1 MKVTVN
7 DLKKLAMKVIRRD
20 TYSQAVRDAQEEAR
34 YNLTEEL
41 REKYADFYENSPL
54 KENCILYEAFGGR
67 GMTCSPHAIFKYL
80 LAQPEFQEYLH
91 VWAIDDFSDNAP
103 WMELY
108 KEKQN
113 VKFIKFQSLEYR
125 EYLAT
130 AKYLVNNVSFP
141 GYFTKREGQVFI
153 DTWHGIP
160 LKTIGFDIPAGKIS
174 AGNTV
179 KNFLAADYLI
189 SPDAFMTEIYKNA
202 FKMGGLFPGKL
213 LEIGQPRNDSYF
225 HTEREAVF
233 QKLQMAGIKADPS
246 RKLILYAPTW
256 KGSKYSS
263 PDTSLDAYEKMIR
276 TIEENVDISEYQVF
290 VKPHQIVYYH
300 IKNTQGVT
308 GQYIPA
314 TVDTNELLRA
324 TDVLISDYSSIYFDY
339 LVSGKPILFFI
350 PDLANYLNYR
360 GLYFGIDKLPGPI
373 AEDYGQLGGYL
384 RDLEKAMEPY
394 REVYDREAKW
404 ACPRDDGAVC
414 RRLADI
420 VFHGKEGEDC
430 IRCEETGRPKVLMY
444 AGDFSDNGTTRAFLA
459 MAEYLDFQKYDITL
473 LIDGDGDER
482 AEGMIC
488 SLPSGI
494 RVLYRGQPFNGSP
507 EELACHNRLMK
518 GKKAE
523 VPHAFYKR
531 EARRLFGEAAFDCAI
546 DFTGKKNLFSMI
558 AGEMKN
564 IRFFTYKP
572 HFVDESRI
580 QAELKEQPVIVSQ
593 EESYYITD
601 TVAGGNSSV
610 VSIDAIPAPDMDKTN
625 YFCMYS
631 KAAEGILNT
640 FSSLTEKNTCLYVMG
655 KGKAYENLKKS
666 ISRLHLEGR
675 VFLIG
680 WAARPFALMNMCQY
694 FVCPEGEEENA
705 GALSAKAMGMKLVGV
720 DFRSEISY
728 SFDVKEWNRK
738 QYEKLEKQIED
749 KRDLHE

>member
-7 DLKKLAMKVIRRD
+7 DLKKLATKVIRRD

-54 KENCILYEAFGGR
+54 KEKCILYEAFGGR

-91 VWAIDDFSDNAP
+91 VWAIDDFSDNAS

-202 FKMGGLFPGKL
+202 FKMGGLFPGKI

-233 QKLQMAGIKADPS
+233 QKLQMAGIQADPS
-246 RKLILYAPTW
+246 KKLILYAPTW

-276 TIEENVDISEYQVF
+276 TIEDNVDTSVYQVF

-373 AEDYGQLGGYL
+373 AEDYEQLGGYL

-394 REVYDREAKW
+394 RQVYDREAKW
-404 ACPRDDGAVC
+404 ACPRDDGEVC
-414 RRLADI
+414 YRLADI

-430 IRCEETGRPKVLMY
+430 ISCEETWRAKVLMY

-482 AEGMIC
+482 AEGMIR

-507 EELACHNRLMK
+507 EELASHNRLMK
-518 GKKAE
+518 GKNAE
-523 VPHAFYKR
+523 IPHAFYKR
-531 EARRLFGEAAFDCAI
+531 EARRLFGEAVFDCAI
-546 DFTGKKNLFSMI
+546 DFTGKKNLFSMLV
-558 AGEMKN
+558 AEMKN
-564 IRFFTYKP
+564 TRFFTYQP
-572 HFVDESRI
+572 RFVHVSRI
-580 QAELKEQPVIVSQ
+580 EAELKEQPVIISQ
-593 EESYYITD
+593 EESYYIGD
-601 TVAGGNSSV
+601 LDGGNSSV
-610 VSIDAIPAPDMDKTN
+610 LTVDAITAPDMEKVN

-631 KAAEGILNT
+631 KAAGEILGS
-640 FSSLTEKNTCLYVMG
+640 FASLKEKNACLYIMG
-655 KGKAYENLKKS
+655 KGKAYEKLGET
-666 ISRLHLEGR
+666 ISQLHLEGR
-675 VFLIG
+675 AFLIS
-680 WAARPFALMNMCQY
+680 WPSKLFAFMKMCDY
-694 FVCPEGEEENA
+694 FVSPSGEEESA
-705 GALSAKAMGMKLVGV
+705 GTLAAKAMNIKLVEK
-720 DFRSEISY
+720 DLKSEISY
-728 SFDVKEWNRK
+728 GFDAEEWNRK
-738 QYEKLEKQIED
+738 QYQELEKWIED

>member
-1 MKVTVN
+1 MTAIVK
-7 DLKKLAMKVIRRD
+7 DLKKLAKKVIRKD
-20 TYSQAVRDAQEEAR
+20 AFAQAVQDVREEAR

-54 KENCILYEAFGGR
+54 KEKCILYEAFGGR

-80 LAQPEFQEYLH
+80 LAQPEFSEYLH
-91 VWAIDDFSDNAP
+91 VWAIDDFWDNAS

-130 AKYLVNNVSFP
+130 ARYLVNNVSFP
-141 GYFTKREGQVFI
+141 GYFTKREGQVFL

-160 LKTIGFDIPAGKIS
+160 LKTIGFDIPAGKVS

-202 FKMGGLFPGKL
+202 FKMNGIFPGKI

-225 HTEREAVF
+225 HTDREAVF
-233 QKLQMAGIKADPS
+233 HKLQMAGIQADPS
-246 RKLILYAPTW
+246 KKLILYAPTW

-263 PDTSLDAYEKMIR
+263 PDTSLDAYEKMIS
-276 TIEENVDISEYQVF
+276 TIEENVDTSEYQVF

-300 IKNTQGVT
+300 IKNTQGIT

-324 TDVLISDYSSIYFDY
+324 TDILISDYSSIYFDY

-373 AEDYGQLGGYL
+373 AEDYEQLGSYL

-394 REVYDREAKW
+394 REVYEREMKW
-404 ACPRDDGAVC
+404 ACPRDDGEVC

-430 IRCEETGRPKVLMY
+430 ISCREAGLRKVLMY
-444 AGDFSDNGTTRAFLA
+444 AGDFSENGTTRAFLA
-459 MAEYLDFQKYDITL
+459 MAECLDFQKYDITL
-473 LIDGDGDER
+473 LIDGNGDEK
-482 AEGMIC
+482 AEKLIR

-494 RVLYRGQPFNGSP
+494 RVLYRGQPFNGSA
-507 EELACHNRLMK
+507 EEIASHDCLMK

-523 VPHAFYKR
+523 IPHRFYKR
-531 EARRLFGEAAFDCAI
+531 EARRLFGDAVFDCAI
-546 DFTGKKNLFSMI
+546 DFTGKKNLFSMV
-558 AGEMKN
+558 ASEMEN
-564 IRFFTYKP
+564 TRFFTYRP
-572 HFVDESRI
+572 RFVPVNRI
-580 QAELKEQPVIVSQ
+580 QKELQEQPVIISQ
-593 EESYYITD
+593 KESYYLAAVSGENESVLTLD
-601 TVAGGNSSV
+601 TIS
-610 VSIDAIPAPDMDKTN
+610 APDMDKVN
-625 YFCMYS
+625 YFCMYHKS
-631 KAAEGILNT
+631 AGELLNT
-640 FSSLTEKNTCLYVMG
+640 FSGLKEKNTCLYIMG
-655 KGKAYENLKKS
+655 KGKGYEELEQK
-666 ISRLHLEGR
+666 ISQLHLEGR
-675 VFLIG
+675 VFLTG
-680 WAARPFALMNMCQY
+680 WPSRPFVLMKMCD
-694 FVCPEGEEENA
+694 FFICPEKEEESP
-705 GALSAKAMGMKLVGV
+705 GALAAKAMNMKLLKP
-720 DFRSEISY
+720 DLKSEISY
-728 SFDVKEWNRK
+728 SFDPEKWN
-738 QYEKLEKQIED
+738 QQQLQELEKQIED
-749 KRDLHE
+749 KRNLHE

>member
-1 MKVTVN
+1 MKITVN
-7 DLKKLAMKVIRRD
+7 DLKKLAKKVIRRD
-20 TYSQAVRDAQEEAR
+20 TYSQAVRDAKEEAR

-54 KENCILYEAFGGR
+54 KEKCILYEAFGGR

-91 VWAIDDFSDNAP
+91 VWAIDDFSDNTS

-108 KEKQN
+108 KENNN

-202 FKMGGLFPGKL
+202 FKMDGIYPGKI

-225 HTEREAVF
+225 HTEREDVF
-233 QKLQMAGIKADPS
+233 QKLKMAGIQADPS
-246 RKLILYAPTW
+246 KKLILYAPTW

-276 TIEENVDISEYQVF
+276 TIEDHVDTAVYQVF

-314 TVDTNELLRA
+314 TVDTNELLCA
-324 TDVLISDYSSIYFDY
+324 TDILISDYSSIYFDY

-350 PDLANYLNYR
+350 PDLANYLSYR

-373 AEDYGQLGGYL
+373 AEDYDQLGGYL
-384 RDLEKAMEPY
+384 RNLEKAMEPY
-394 REVYDREAKW
+394 REVYEREAKW
-404 ACPRDDGAVC
+404 ACPKDDGDVC

-420 VFHGKEGEDC
+420 VFHGETGEDC
-430 IRCEETGRPKVLMY
+430 ISCEGNGRSRILMY
-444 AGDFSDNGTTRAFLA
+444 AGDFSDNETTRAFLG
-459 MAEYLDFQKYDITL
+459 MAEYLDFHKYDITL
-473 LIDGDGDER
+473 LINGDGDEGS
-482 AEGMIC
+482 EGLIR
-488 SLPSGI
+488 SLPSEI

-507 EELACHNRLMK
+507 EEIASHNFLMK
-518 GKKAE
+518 GKSTR
-523 VPHAFYKR
+523 VPHEFYKR
-531 EARRLFGEAAFDCAI
+531 EARRLFGEAVFDCAI
-546 DFTGKKNLFSMI
+546 DFTGRKSLFSMI
-558 AGEMKN
+558 VLEMKN
-564 IRFFTYKP
+564 TGYGTCSLK
-572 HFVDESRI
+572 FVHLSRI
-580 QAELKEQPVIVSQ
+580 KKELEEQPVIVSQ
-593 EESYYITD
+593 KESYYMADIED
-601 TVAGGNSSV
+601 GNSSV
-610 VSIDAIPAPDMDKTN
+610 LTVDAILAPDMDKVN
-625 YFCMYS
+625 YFCMFGKS
-631 KAAEGILNT
+631 AAELLGT
-640 FSSLTEKNTCLYVMG
+640 FSRLKEKNTCLYIMG
-655 KGKAYENLKKS
+655 KGKAYESLGKT
-666 ISRLHLEGR
+666 ISQLHLEGR
-675 VFLIG
+675 AFLTG
-680 WAARPFALMNMCQY
+680 WAARPFALMKMCEY
-694 FVCPEGEEENA
+694 FVCPEGEEESA
-705 GALSAKAMGMKLVGV
+705 GALAAKAMGMKLVGA
-720 DFRSEISY
+720 DLKKELSY
-728 SFDVKEWNRK
+728 SFNGEEWNQK
-738 QYEKLEKQIED
+738 QYEKLEKLMDD
-749 KRDLHE
+749 KRNSHE

>member
-7 DLKKLAMKVIRRD
+7 DLKKLAKKVIRRD
-20 TYSQAVRDAQEEAR
+20 TFAQAVRDVQEEAR

-41 REKYADFYENSPL
+41 RENYVDFYENQPL
-54 KENCILYEAFGGR
+54 KEKCILYEAFGGR

-80 LAQPEFQEYLH
+80 LTQPEFQEYLH
-91 VWAIDDFSDNAP
+91 VWVIDDFSDNAS
-103 WMELY
+103 WIDLY

-113 VKFIKFQSLEYR
+113 VRFIKFQSLEYR

-130 AKYLVNNVSFP
+130 ARYLVNNVSFP
-141 GYFTKREGQVFI
+141 GYFTKRKGQVFI

-189 SPDAFMTEIYKNA
+189 SPNAFMTEIYKNA
-202 FKMGGLFPGKL
+202 FKMDGLFSGKI

-233 QKLQMAGIKADPS
+233 QKLQMAGIQADPS
-246 RKLILYAPTW
+246 KKLILYAPTW

-263 PDTSLDAYEKMIR
+263 PDTSLDAYEKMIS
-276 TIEENVDISEYQVF
+276 TIEENVDTNEYQVF

-373 AEDYGQLGGYL
+373 AEDYEQLGGYL
-384 RDLEKAMEPY
+384 RDLDKATEPY
-394 REVYDREAKW
+394 REIYDREKNW
-404 ACPRDDGAVC
+404 ACPKDDGEVC
-414 RRLADI
+414 RRLTDI
-420 VFHGKEGEDC
+420 VFHGQEGEDC
-430 IRCEETGRPKVLMY
+430 IRCEEAGCCKVLMY
-444 AGDFSDNGTTRAFLA
+444 AGDFSDNEITRAFLA

-473 LIDGDGDER
+473 LIDGGGDEN
-482 AEGMIC
+482 AERLIC
-488 SLPSGI
+488 SLPSGL

-507 EELACHNRLMK
+507 EEIACHNGLMK
-518 GKKAE
+518 GKTAE
-523 VPHAFYKR
+523 IPHTFYKR
-531 EARRLFGEAAFDCAI
+531 EARRLFGEAVFDCAI
-546 DFTGKKNLFSMI
+546 DLTGKKNLFTMLVS
-558 AGEMKN
+558 EMKN
-564 IRFFTYKP
+564 TRFFAYQP
-572 HFVDESRI
+572 YFVHVSQIET
-580 QAELKEQPVIVSQ
+580 ELNQQPVIISQ
-593 EESYYITD
+593 DESYYLAD
-601 TVAGGNSSV
+601 LEEGNSSV
-610 VSIDAIPAPDMDKTN
+610 LTVDVIAAPDMEKVN
-625 YFCMYS
+625 YFSMYS
-631 KAAEGILNT
+631 KSAGEILQN
-640 FSSLTEKNTCLYVMG
+640 FASLKEKNICLYIMG
-655 KGKAYENLKKS
+655 KGKAYEKLGET
-666 ISRLHLEGR
+666 ISQLHLEGR

-680 WAARPFALMNMCQY
+680 WPSKPFAFMKMCEY
-694 FVCPEGEEENA
+694 FISPYGEEKNA
-705 GALSAKAMGMKLVGV
+705 GTLAAKAMNMKLVEK
-720 DFRSEISY
+720 DLKSEISY
-728 SFDVKEWNRK
+728 NFDAEKWNQQ
-738 QYEKLEKQIED
+738 QYQELEKQIED